1 MCATG
6 ADLSKNFPAFFPL
19 IAIFYS
25 DNSKIMRMIK
35 EGEMPVSTSIILRD
49 SSHTTA
55 FIVGHTVPSPSLPL
69 RRKLPITFLRIF
81 SFG

>member
-6 ADLSKNFPAFFPL
+6 ADLSKNFPAFFRL
-19 IAIFYS
+19 IAIFFKR

-35 EGEMPVSTSIILRD
+35 EGEMPVPTTITLRD

-55 FIVGHTVPSPSLPL
+55 FIVRHTIFPAPALMA
-69 RRKLPITFLRIF
+69 INTYTIFRII